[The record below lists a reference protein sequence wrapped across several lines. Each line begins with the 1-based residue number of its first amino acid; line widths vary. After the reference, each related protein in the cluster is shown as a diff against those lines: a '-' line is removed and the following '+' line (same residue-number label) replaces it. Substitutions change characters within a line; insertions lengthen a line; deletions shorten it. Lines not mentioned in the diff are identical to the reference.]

1 MKFAKFKKKL
11 ITVVIKRLKLISKL
25 QLVIR
30 FVKISLK
37 LHLRR
42 DILPFFNP
50 EVNEEVVNTFIL
62 YLQRRM

>member
-25 QLVIR
+25 QLIR